1 MLTTWNKPY
10 LPDITPT
17 IQKEKT
23 MVSDPISGDPNVRA
37 SILVMDDEE
46 HILTITQKML
56 EKFGYS
62 VSLTEDGEKAIEMYS
77 KALEKNSPFDLVI
90 MDLTIPGGMGGKD
103 ASQAILKMDPAA
115 CIIISSGYSNDP
127 VMSDYAAY
135 GLKGIIPKPYRI
147 AELKTTVEKILTGK

>member
-1 MLTTWNKPY
+1 MVTDSISGPTT
-10 LPDITPT
+10 
-17 IQKEKT
+17 
-23 MVSDPISGDPNVRA
+23 DPISGDSNIQA

-46 HILTITQKML
+46 HIRSITQKML

-62 VSLTEDGEKAIEMYS
+62 VSLTENGEKAIEMYC

-115 CIIISSGYSNDP
+115 CIIISSGDSNDP

-135 GLKGIIPKPYRI
+135 GLRGIIPKPYRI
-147 AELKTTVEKILTGK
+147 AELKTTVENLLSGK